1 MKENEF
7 KPLLEAQLSDAY
19 CMECE
24 SKKILPKLQEA
35 ATDANLERTLEAQL
49 ITSNSN
55 IEQLEKVCLLAEMDV
70 TIDDCDDLKV
80 VVGKA
85 KQYLDKGP
93 VNDAGIL
100 SHIERINNYK
110 SAIYNS
116 AVRFA
121 KEVNHPS
128 IHSELQILANH
139 TYNIIDRLGRLN
151 NDQSDERAIRN
162 L

>member
-7 KPLLEAQLSDAY
+7 KPLLEEQLSDAY
-19 CMECE
+19 CIESE
-24 SKKILPKLQEA
+24 SKKIIPKLQEA
-35 ATDANLERTLEAQL
+35 ATDKILEQTLDAQF
-49 ITSNSN
+49 ITSKSN
-55 IEQLEKVCLLAEMDV
+55 IEQLKKVGQLAEIDV
-70 TIDDCDDLKV
+70 ATANCEAIKV
-80 VVGKA
+80 VVNKA
-85 KQYLDKGP
+85 QQYLDKGP

-116 AVRFA
+116 AIRFA
-121 KEVNHPS
+121 KEVNYPS
-128 IHSELQILANH
+128 IQSELQVLANH